1 MRRVVAVPVDPSC
14 LSQTSNFLW
23 GTPPKPTKI
32 AASFIKLDETQLQ
45 NLAFVSLDWFKGK
58 FIGTPYISR

>member
-1 MRRVVAVPVDPSC
+1 M
-14 LSQTSNFLW
+14 
-23 GTPPKPTKI
+23 GHPPKPTKI

-45 NLAFVSLDWFKGK
+45 NLAFVSLNWFKGK